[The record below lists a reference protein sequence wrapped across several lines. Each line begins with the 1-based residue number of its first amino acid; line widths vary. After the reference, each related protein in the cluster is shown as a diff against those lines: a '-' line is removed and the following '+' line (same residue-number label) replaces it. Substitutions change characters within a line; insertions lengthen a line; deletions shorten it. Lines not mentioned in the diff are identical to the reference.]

1 MTRRRATAVLV
12 VLVAL
17 GAAAGAAY
25 AAFAATTSNPASTIQ
40 AQRIYPAARTMS
52 AWTIEDAA
60 DGSASNATS
69 PVAYSNDSLT
79 YTTGAWT
86 TTFQSTRYVDID
98 FNSPLPAGVPVAG
111 ATFRLDFRSNSG
123 NTACMYF
130 EVRRASTNTV
140 LGTFGSTGSPV
151 SCQGAALGSSSTDI
165 SSVVTSTDIAN
176 DLRIRVYGRDSGAGG
191 FVIDSATVGGAAWSG
206 FTLYGT
212 RVDDRADGSSSV
224 TTWAIAATG
233 DGSVYQTQGTWRST
247 YQTGRYLEFTF
258 PGYLPSAAVITSAS
272 FKYTY
277 KSQNAADT
285 TCYYFEVYDGST
297 LLVTHGS
304 TSSDVDCNATTS
316 YETITTAI
324 DEVDTPA
331 KANNLV
337 VKLYSKVSGN
347 RRTLTDGVQVDITYG
362 LPYGTTCADSG
373 TDTLQSS
380 GDSWIQQNSAASNNG
395 TDTLMDVR
403 TQSASRNRRALVTF
417 VLPPLPYQ
425 CSVTGASL
433 RLYLNSTGG
442 ARTLNAYQIGA
453 AWTESA
459 VTWATQPATTGSPAS
474 ATTGAAGTW
483 TSWTVTSLVQAQYSG
498 ANYGFLIRD
507 SVEDAANTTQVY
519 RSRENTNIPELQL
532 TLG

>member
-1 MTRRRATAVLV
+1 MLV
-12 VLVAL
+12 ALVAL

-176 DLRIRVYGRDSGAGG
+176 DLRIRVYGRDAGAGG

-206 FTLYGT
+206 FTLYRT
-212 RVDDRADGSSSV
+212 RVDDTATARRASPTGASPPRETEASSR
-224 TTWAIAATG
+224 TRATGAAT
-233 DGSVYQTQGTWRST
+233 YAA
-247 YQTGRYLEFTF
+247 GRYLKFTF
-258 PGYLPSAAVITSAS
+258 PSYLPSAAVITSAS

-285 TCYYFEVYDGST
+285 TCYYFEVYDGADAARHARQHLVGRRLQRDDELRDDHDRDRRGRHAGGGEQPRRQA
-297 LLVTHGS
+297 LL
-304 TSSDVDCNATTS
+304 
-316 YETITTAI
+316 E
-324 DEVDTPA
+324 
-331 KANNLV
+331 
-337 VKLYSKVSGN
+337 
-347 RRTLTDGVQVDITYG
+347 G
-362 LPYGTTCADSG
+362 L
-373 TDTLQSS
+373 
-380 GDSWIQQNSAASNNG
+380 
-395 TDTLMDVR
+395 R
-403 TQSASRNRRALVTF
+403 
-417 VLPPLPYQ
+417 
-425 CSVTGASL
+425 
-433 RLYLNSTGG
+433 
-442 ARTLNAYQIGA
+442 
-453 AWTESA
+453 
-459 VTWATQPATTGSPAS
+459 QPAE
-474 ATTGAAGTW
+474 
-483 TSWTVTSLVQAQYSG
+483 
-498 ANYGFLIRD
+498 R
-507 SVEDAANTTQVY
+507 
-519 RSRENTNIPELQL
+519 
-532 TLG
+532 